1 MRDRPA
7 TKYHVGTSGWH
18 YDHWRG
24 RFYPMGL
31 PKRGWLDFY
40 AGHFSTVELNN
51 SFYNLP
57 SEKAFA
63 SWRDSSPED
72 FTFSVKVSRFI
83 THLKKLRNV
92 EESLRNFLDRVR
104 ILGYALGPL
113 LYQLPP
119 NLHRDDS
126 RLEAFLSTLPGDVS
140 HVFEF
145 RHESW
150 FQDDVFRLLR
160 RHNVGFCA
168 FDMPDMECP
177 LLATASFAY
186 VRFHGSEAIYAS
198 NYTPEML
205 DGWAERLRR
214 LAEGLSDVYV
224 YFNNDAFAYAVYN
237 ATTLAELLAAP
248 MGLVQE

>member
-1 MRDRPA
+1 
-7 TKYHVGTSGWH
+7 
-18 YDHWRG
+18 
-24 RFYPMGL
+24 MGL

-150 FQDDVFRLLR
+150 FHGEVLDLLR
-160 RHNVGFCA
+160 RHGVGFCI
-168 FDMPDMECP
+168 FDMPDLTTPVE
-177 LLATASFAY
+177 ATADFAY
-186 VRFHGSEAIYAS
+186 LRFHGTSSLYGGSYSDE
-198 NYTPEML
+198 EL
-205 DGWAERLRR
+205 EGWARR
-214 LAEGLSDVYV
+214 LTDLATGLRAVYV
-224 YFNNDAFAYAVYN
+224 YFNNDAEAFAVSN
-237 ATTLAELLAAP
+237 ARTLRRKL
-248 MGLVQE
+248 GVGQ